1 MRRLRELNETIYL
14 DNDIYRVLFSIYD
27 EPDVGLDGLV
37 IESVSAVK
45 GSPEP
50 SESDIDKIRKILSE
64 DLGYDW
70 EM

>member
-27 EPDVGLDGLV
+27 EPDVGLEGLV
-37 IESVSAVK
+37 IDSVRAIK

-50 SESDIDKIRKILSE
+50 SESDINKIRKILSE

-70 EM
+70 EL